1 MSTFKD
7 RLLTEKQELNEK
19 ISKLSAFIT
28 GPNFATVDTIQQS
41 LLRIQLSAMITYADC
56 LEERITFDGKLVFTY
71 IE

>member
-7 RLLTEKQELNEK
+7 RLLTENQELDEK

-41 LLRIQLSAMITYADC
+41 LLRIQLSAMITYS
-56 LEERITFDGKLVFTY
+56 LVLKERITYLNQTVATA
-71 IE
+71 